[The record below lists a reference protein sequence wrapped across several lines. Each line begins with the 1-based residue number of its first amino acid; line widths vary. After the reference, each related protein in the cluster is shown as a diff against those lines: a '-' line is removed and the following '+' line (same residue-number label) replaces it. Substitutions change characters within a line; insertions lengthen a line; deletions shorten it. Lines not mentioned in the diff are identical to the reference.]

1 MSRPLKGAAPQWH
14 PVSHVEADMQ
24 QLPIILFPGMGADA
38 QMFGHQI
45 AAISQIQVPPWI
57 TPSEHES
64 LSAYA
69 ERFAGHVNPHRRCYI
84 GGASFGGFVALEMS
98 RHLDVAACFLIG
110 SVQGPEEFPNSLRAL
125 RMVPQAADV
134 IPFEIAAF
142 FCRSAQLSG
151 DTSSESALISIMS
164 QFSEAD
170 SSFIRWACR
179 AVLEWNGMKD
189 NVPVPVHHIHGG
201 KDHVLPAAK
210 TNADCIIPGAGHL
223 LPITHPSEVT
233 AYIKSKIDNC

>member
-1 MSRPLKGAAPQWH
+1 
-14 PVSHVEADMQ
+14 
-24 QLPIILFPGMGADA
+24 MGADA
-38 QMFGHQI
+38 RMFAHQI
-45 AAISQIQVPPWI
+45 AAIPQIQVPQWI
-57 TPSEHES
+57 APSAHES

-69 ERFAGHVNPHRRCYI
+69 ERFAGHVNPRRRCYI

-142 FCRSAQLSG
+142 VCRSAHLAGGTSG
-151 DTSSESALISIMS
+151 ESAPISVMS

-170 SSFIRWACR
+170 SSFISWACR
-179 AVLEWNGMKD
+179 AVLEWNGMKGY
-189 NVPVPVHHIHGG
+189 VPVPVHHIHGEN
-201 KDHVLPAAK
+201 DHILPAAK

-223 LPITHPSEVT
+223 LSITHPSEVT
-233 AYIKSKIDNC
+233 AYLRNKIEYC